1 MMIKVT
7 SHKIKVIA
15 SNKMTFIDL
24 VYIVYKQDKSLEM

>member
-1 MMIKVT
+1 MTTKVT

-15 SNKMTFIDL
+15 SNEMTFIDL